1 MKYHPILFSAP
12 MVQARRAGLK
22 TMTRRVVK
30 PQPEWT
36 EPSTAWQSGDGHS
49 GPGWYAHNDEYPEE
63 GALFYRCPYGQP
75 GDRLWIKE
83 EHYLFGTWRID
94 GRRKDGKF
102 KLRFETDRSM
112 GVLFDQEPN
121 GLITG
126 RHTGAPGWY
135 KRIGMFMPRWAS
147 RDTDEIVSV
156 RVERLKDISEA
167 DAMAEGVRHSLN
179 LAAGR
184 TAAENYSH
192 LWDCINGDGAW
203 DANPWVWVLEFRRVT
218 YG

>member
-1 MKYHPILFSAP
+1 MKYHPISYSPP
-12 MVQARRAGLK
+12 MVRARRAGLK
-22 TMTRRVVK
+22 TMTRRIMK
-30 PQPEWT
+30 PQPIHVSGGV
-36 EPSTAWQSGDGHS
+36 PSR
-49 GPGWYAHNDEYPEE
+49 
-63 GALFYRCPYGQP
+63 ALPPSLIGIADADYGVAYHCPYGQP

-102 KLRFETDRSM
+102 KLRFEIDQSM

-156 RVERLKDISEA
+156 RVERLQDISEK
-167 DAMAEGVRHSLN
+167 DATAEGVSHSLN

-184 TAAENYSH
+184 TATENYAH

-203 DANPWVWVLEFRRVT
+203 DANPFVWVLEFRRVT
-218 YG
+218 NG